1 MKASENTRLY
11 FKVSLCSD
19 TALLA
24 AFKAAIPVLLPGKCH
39 GQRSL
44 EGYSPWSGKE
54 SDTT

>member
-1 MKASENTRLY
+1 MKVSENTRLH
-11 FKVSLCSD
+11 FKVSLCSN

-24 AFKAAIPVLLPGKCH
+24 PFKAATTVLLPGKCH